1 TRPIALDLRHAGAP
15 ARPSLR
21 RVRGVRRERARGARL
36 LAGAHPAHLTVR
48 RARSDAP
55 IGQRPPD
62 SSGRDAPRAGRRQPG
77 ARGMVA
83 GRRGRGVGAGAAAVH
98 HRRGFMARLVV
109 HVVPRARRT
118 EVSGWHGDAI
128 KIKVAAPPVEGAANA
143 ELVRFVAERVG
154 VTRGAVTIA
163 SGAAARRK
171 TVAVEGVT
179 ADALARALLHRD

>member
-1 TRPIALDLRHAGAP
+1 
-15 ARPSLR
+15 
-21 RVRGVRRERARGARL
+21 
-36 LAGAHPAHLTVR
+36 
-48 RARSDAP
+48 
-55 IGQRPPD
+55 
-62 SSGRDAPRAGRRQPG
+62 
-77 ARGMVA
+77 
-83 GRRGRGVGAGAAAVH
+83 
-98 HRRGFMARLVV
+98 MATLVV

-163 SGAAARRK
+163 SGATARRK
-171 TVAVEGVT
+171 TVAVEGAT